1 MDLSSPPSDI
11 PQLTLWKVFVKTYQ
25 GDLWQIVHRWL
36 KRYGNPFYESEGES
50 DVIREKRLLYQAAL
64 YYITDPVIVLPV

>member
-11 PQLTLWKVFVKTYQ
+11 AQLTLWKVFVKTYQ

-36 KRYGNPFYESEGES
+36 KQYGNPFYETEGES
-50 DVIREKRLLYQAAL
+50 DVTRDKRLLYQAAL
-64 YYITDPVIVLPV
+64 YYITDP